1 MGRSDGATKGEY
13 TAILFRT
20 ARFRADEAGTFWL
33 SDTPEKRGSKS
44 WGNEIHRICTWA
56 HFIDKQT
63 HRSFYLY
70 NTHLDHQS
78 QPSRQRSVE
87 LLAARIAARTHQK
100 DPVIITGD
108 FNAGEDNP
116 VIRFVKGEIPR
127 ASGADDRP
135 ITLMRFIDTF
145 RAVQPDA
152 GQVGTFHGFR
162 GGRSGPKIDYIFA
175 DRNVTVRD
183 AAILYDNTEGRYPS
197 DHYPVLARVNLSPP
211 ETDAPEED
219 ETEHGVP

>member
-1 MGRSDGATKGEY
+1 M
-13 TAILFRT
+13 
-20 ARFRADEAGTFWL
+20 
-33 SDTPEKRGSKS
+33 
-44 WGNEIHRICTWA
+44 
-56 HFIDKQT
+56 
-63 HRSFYLY
+63 
-70 NTHLDHQS
+70 
-78 QPSRQRSVE
+78 
-87 LLAARIAARTHQK
+87 
-100 DPVIITGD
+100 
-108 FNAGEDNP
+108 
-116 VIRFVKGEIPR
+116 IRFVKGEIPR

-197 DHYPVLARVNLSPP
+197 DHYPVMARIRLSPE
-211 ETDAPEED
+211 ETDPPEED
-219 ETEHGVP
+219 ETEPGAP